1 MFQDLIIRKLQTA
14 QKNSTPDKLAR
25 NAMIKLQKQKRLSSQ
40 EFLLVQE
47 TIWQPGPKINYI
59 NPENSK
65 RIS

>member
-14 QKNSTPDKLAR
+14 QKSSTPDKMAR
-25 NAMIKLQKQKRLSSQ
+25 GAMIKLQKQKRLSSQ

-47 TIWQPGPKINYI
+47 AIWQPGPKISYI
-59 NPENSK
+59 NAEGMK

>member
-14 QKNSTPDKLAR
+14 QKSSTPDKLAR
-25 NAMIKLQKQKRLSSQ
+25 GAMIKLQKQKRLSSQ

-65 RIS
+65 RTS